1 VLFLYKRERQNF
13 VNADSVIQ
21 DALASGQVTLP
32 PPSPVAGLR
41 RTLPI
46 LRDRTVRTLVASLF
60 ELQRELMGAFASLQ
74 SLLVSATPI
83 PVGQFASRPASFGR
97 SLEHLEDRDIGT
109 TPCSPFSMVS
119 SSLRRRGLRLA
130 RRPLP

>member
-46 LRDRTVRTLVASLF
+46 LRDRTVRTLG
-60 ELQRELMGAFASLQ
+60 EG
-74 SLLVSATPI
+74 
-83 PVGQFASRPASFGR
+83 
-97 SLEHLEDRDIGT
+97 
-109 TPCSPFSMVS
+109 
-119 SSLRRRGLRLA
+119 
-130 RRPLP
+130 